1 MSEEELSSNSTLYN
15 RMVENLGDFVARARE
30 EEKASEKSLYK
41 NLEAVKQRYTGGVL
55 LAKGGMKEIY
65 RVEDLM
71 TDRFVAKAVMKN
83 LKSKK
88 AIEQFIQEARITAR
102 LEHPN
107 IMPVYDIGID
117 DNSQA
122 YFTMKLIEG
131 DNLGVI
137 LKKLKTGDKT
147 CRQEYPLPKLLE
159 ILNKVCDAVAY
170 AHSKGVLH
178 LDLKPDNIQV
188 GDFGEVLVCDWGLSR
203 FNSDVMQEGEE
214 PINYLEGQLTLH
226 GQVYGS
232 PGFMSPEQVTKE
244 RQELDHKSDIYSL
257 GCLLYSILTYH
268 SAFPGKDID
277 TILDNQANGD
287 FKAPSKRF
295 PELGVPPALEAV
307 CLHAMSYSKAR
318 RYDNAEQ
325 IKDEINAYINGFA
338 TKAEKAGLWTLFALF
353 CRRHKVLVSFCAV
366 LFIVTFAFTYIY
378 IGQEKEKKE
387 VREELVKKDRE
398 KEEVSKE
405 LKVKAEQN
413 QDLLEL
419 KNELLQYSTSFFV
432 ALNHIKQRRFE
443 DAEKAFMEVK
453 STKLKPYID
462 ACRLLT
468 IGAATDRLPEDDL
481 VSLIKLLNR
490 DSFTVVIEVL
500 LKNEAKFL
508 TFEEKKELCKRLLHL
523 LNPECRDL
531 KLNVSEIFSKTYI
544 TLKGSKDLKNISP
557 LALFDANVV
566 DLSNTDVTEITALKF
581 MPLTNLNLQKTK
593 VRNLE
598 PLENA
603 PLTNLDVS
611 HTEIADLLPLIR
623 LPLEYL
629 KMAGV
634 KVKNL
639 SMLSKI
645 KTLKEVVLP
654 ISENIIEF
662 PEGVTVLPSDSL
674 EKP

>member
-1 MSEEELSSNSTLYN
+1 MSDEELNSNSTLYN
-15 RMVENLGDFVARARE
+15 RMVENLGDFVAKARE
-30 EEKASEKSLYK
+30 EENSSEVSLYK
-41 NLEAVKQRYTGGVL
+41 NLEAVKQRYSRGVL

-65 RVEDLM
+65 RVEDYM

-117 DNSQA
+117 DSSQA

-137 LKKLKTGDKT
+137 LKKLKSGNKSYIE
-147 CRQEYPLPKLLE
+147 QYPLPKLLE

-214 PINYLEGQLTLH
+214 PLNYLEGQLTLH
-226 GQVYGS
+226 GQVFGS
-232 PGFMSPEQVTKE
+232 PGFMSPEQVTKD
-244 RQELDHKSDIYSL
+244 RQDLDHKSDIYSL

-268 SAFPGKDID
+268 SAYPGKDIE
-277 TILDNQANGD
+277 TVLDNQAEGE
-287 FKAPSKRF
+287 FEAPSARF
-295 PELGVPPALEAV
+295 PELVIPPALEAV
-307 CLHAMSYSKAR
+307 CLHAMAYSKPR
-318 RYDNAEQ
+318 RYDSAAEIKREVNAF
-325 IKDEINAYINGFA
+325 INGFA
-338 TKAEKAGLWTLFALF
+338 TSAENAGLWTLFTLF
-353 CRRHKVLVSFCAV
+353 CRRHKGLVAFGG
-366 LFIVTFAFTYIY
+366 LLIIVSLTFTYIY

-387 VREELVKKDRE
+387 VKDELVKTDKER
-398 KEEVSKE
+398 EEVSKE
-405 LKVKAEQN
+405 LEVKAEQN
-413 QDLLEL
+413 QNLLEL

-432 ALNHIKQRRFE
+432 ALNHIKQRRFSE
-443 DAEKAFMEVK
+443 AEKAFREVK

-462 ACRLLT
+462 ACQLLT
-468 IGAATDRLPEDDL
+468 LGAKTDRLPEDDL
-481 VSLIKLLNR
+481 VTLIKILHQ

-500 LKNEAKFL
+500 LKNEAQLL
-508 TFEEKKELCKRLLHL
+508 TFEEKKSLCKRLLHL
-523 LNPECRDL
+523 LNPECSDL
-531 KLNVSEIFSKTYI
+531 KLTVSEIFGKTYI
-544 TLKGSKDLKNISP
+544 TLKGSKELKNISP
-557 LALFDANVV
+557 LALFEANVL
-566 DLSNTDVTEITALKF
+566 DLSHTDVTEITALKF

-598 PLENA
+598 PLENV

-611 HTEIADLLPLIR
+611 HTNITDLLPLVR

-629 KMAGV
+629 KIAGV
-634 KVKNL
+634 KVNDL

-645 KTLKEVVLP
+645 KTLKEVILP
-654 ISENIIEF
+654 KRESSIDL
-662 PEGVTVLPSDSL
+662 PKGVTVVSPEPIVKD
-674 EKP
+674 